1 VRRLYSTYFGFGREG
16 QTMTIDPHF
25 IVSPKGKEYVVYA
38 GALDAATKAGL
49 RSLRTTLIQAP
60 SKDNAQTA
68 IVKAVA
74 IFEDGRE
81 FEDVGD
87 AGPATCSAQI
97 AAACIRMAS
106 TRAKGRV
113 LRDALNVGQALL
125 EEMPDEPEH
134 APGNTRPQN
143 VKHAPLCA
151 IDGCGQFLTA
161 NEINTS
167 RKYHEELN
175 NRLLCE
181 EHLKQAAAEHKA
193 AKSGA

>member
-1 VRRLYSTYFGFGREG
+1 MS
-16 QTMTIDPHF
+16 IDPQFLVHLQ
-25 IVSPKGKEYVVYA
+25 GKPFVLFA
-38 GALDAATKAGL
+38 GLLDAAHKAGL
-49 RSLRTTLIQAP
+49 KSVVTTPVQLP
-60 SKDNAQTA
+60 TA
-68 IVKAVA
+68 ENGRLAVMKARVELESGQVYEA
-74 IFEDGRE
+74 I
-81 FEDVGD
+81 GD
-87 AGPATCSAQI
+87 ASPESTGKMIHPHI
-97 AAACIRMAS
+97 LRMAE
-106 TRAKGRV
+106 TRAIGRAF
-113 LRDALNVGQALL
+113 RWALNVTVTMR
-125 EEMPDEPEH
+125 EELPDEPEH

-181 EHLKQAAAEHKA
+181 EHLKQAAVEHKA